1 MRARTMKWSTIW
13 IKLFGTTSLF
23 GVDMGFWVSISAVLL
38 IVLAMNLV
46 FWGMK
51 PKKDGSE
58 K

>member
-1 MRARTMKWSTIW
+1 MKWSTIW

-38 IVLAMNLV
+38 SVLAMNLV

-51 PKKDGSE
+51 PKKDGS
-58 K
+58 KK

>member
-1 MRARTMKWSTIW
+1 MVNNLDKTIW
-13 IKLFGTTSLF
+13 NYQSVWSGYGIL
-23 GVDMGFWVSISAVLL
+23 VSISAVLL